1 MIVGGADS
9 SRGLFITEE
18 EEPEGGTTLLYASAP
33 ILYIAPA
40 SIPDTLLKVQ
50 VIAAAWEVIWG
61 KRGEV
66 KGQAP
71 GIQLLSRKQADGQ
84 RGTALEGN
92 KVAEVKAD
100 LVKRDEAAALKMALL
115 ASWCPINE
123 VVVKNAAPTLT
134 LNIPEPREVW
144 PTLREKFEGN
154 AGDRNIKKM
163 ITVSVTRDG
172 ISLSN
177 YAVTIAAK
185 MMLPSGGHDHANQP
199 PQNLLG
205 EFKDTRTKATGKGTI
220 TTVTDEDGL
229 IRVDF
234 TAPEF
239 SGKLEIKATS
249 TAEKAEDKKELV
261 VKVPNLVE
269 FGGTGEYELS
279 GALEGKHMKN
289 HFFCSQKAI
298 DELVKAAGQFR
309 KAKWNNAG
317 KMRLN
322 DMSLEWGGLFD
333 KDANWK
339 PPHSSHRVGRSV
351 DIENILLKDT
361 TATFTIKG
369 KEVTKTVRVANEDW
383 LEKYKKLM
391 TERNWD
397 FVDEGQTVPNQQ
409 GRVLFPHF
417 EWKGN

>member
-1 MIVGGADS
+1 
-9 SRGLFITEE
+9 LLQEE

-40 SIPDTLLKVQ
+40 SIPDTSMKVQ
-50 VIAAAWEVIWG
+50 VLAAAWEVIWG
-61 KRGEV
+61 KKGEI
-66 KGQAP
+66 KGPKKAVP
-71 GIQLLSRKQADGQ
+71 GIQSVAGQ
-84 RGTALEGN
+84 R
-92 KVAEVKAD
+92 KEVVKETKPVVDGAPRTLQSKA
-100 LVKRDEAAALKMALL
+100 VEAVMKAMS
-115 ASWCPINE
+115 SWCPINE

-134 LNIPEPREVW
+134 LNIPEPGEVW

-177 YAVTIAAK
+177 FAVTIGAK

-220 TTVTDEDGL
+220 TTVTDEDGQ
-229 IRVDF
+229 IRLDF

-239 SGKLEIKATS
+239 SGNLEIKATS
-249 TAEKAEDKKELV
+249 TTDKVEDKKELV

-361 TATFTIKG
+361 TAAFTIKG

-397 FVDEGQTVPNQQ
+397 FVDEGQTVPNEQ